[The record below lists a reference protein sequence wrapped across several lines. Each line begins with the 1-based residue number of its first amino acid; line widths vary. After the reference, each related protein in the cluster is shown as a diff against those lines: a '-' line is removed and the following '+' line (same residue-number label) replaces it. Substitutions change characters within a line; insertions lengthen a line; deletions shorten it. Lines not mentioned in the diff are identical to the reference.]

1 MFGLAGFLAGFIKE
15 YQDGNRQANQTIYG
29 DPSQGTNSADQGATA
44 SPSSATANSSQGTGV
59 MMCQFC
65 GAIHQT
71 ALEALSCTTQQ
82 QLRQS
87 QIGFLAPQ
95 IIRQLQIGF
104 LNPQIGFLNPPPSPS
119 FQVEQLDPQLLD
131 LTAYRVWRIKDSYL
145 ISTATNK
152 IWLPNQ
158 IMEGDVQAQMGVY
171 AYKTLLDA
179 IEHSSTGFAIG
190 SVRLWGDTI
199 EHENGYRA
207 SSARI
212 IEIIAV
218 LVGTPWSQERRD
230 ALAFFRAKYN
240 HRENEE

>member
-1 MFGLAGFLAGFIKE
+1 
-15 YQDGNRQANQTIYG
+15 
-29 DPSQGTNSADQGATA
+29 
-44 SPSSATANSSQGTGV
+44 
-59 MMCQFC
+59 MM
-65 GAIHQT
+65 I
-71 ALEALSCTTQQ
+71 
-82 QLRQS
+82 RQS
-87 QIGFLAPQ
+87 QIGFK
-95 IIRQLQIGF
+95 
-104 LNPQIGFLNPPPSPS
+104 NPPPSPS

-171 AYKTLLDA
+171 AYKTLLGA
-179 IEHSSTGFAIG
+179 IEHSSTEFAIG

-212 IEIIAV
+212 IEIIDV
-218 LVGTPWSQERRD
+218 MVGTPWSQERRD